1 MRITMP
7 RAKAEKAQ
15 ERESVS
21 ESFAAGA
28 REYVI
33 ADKAGRPV
41 RGERISPT
49 EIVIWGRRSSEEPLP
64 RAS

>member
-1 MRITMP
+1 MP
-7 RAKAEKAQ
+7 QAKAEKAQ
-15 ERESVS
+15 ERESVN
-21 ESFAAGA
+21 EPIAAGA

-41 RGERISPT
+41 PCERISPT

-64 RAS
+64 HAS